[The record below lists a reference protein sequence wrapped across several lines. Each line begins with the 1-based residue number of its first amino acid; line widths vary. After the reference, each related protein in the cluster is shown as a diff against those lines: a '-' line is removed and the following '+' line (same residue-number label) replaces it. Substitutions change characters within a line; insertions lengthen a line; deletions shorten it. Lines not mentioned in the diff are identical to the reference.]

1 MPYKLFFKPNE
12 KKSALADVIP
22 FYENGAFHLFYLCD
36 HRDPAKY
43 GDGISWHHICT
54 TDFTTF
60 TDMGIAIDAGGPEQ
74 LDHCAYTGGIIK
86 HDGLYHIFYTGHNV
100 NIKDTDYQ
108 NECIM
113 HATSKDLV
121 GWTKLP
127 EDTFFAPEGYCAGD
141 FRDPFVYRN
150 PDGSGFNM
158 LICARPLS
166 GNAVRK
172 GELLKMSSDDLKHWK
187 FEKNFYAP
195 RAFHTHEC
203 PDIFNIGE
211 WWYLLFSEY
220 SDDYT
225 TKYRM
230 SRSPEG
236 PWLCPPNDSFDGRAY
251 YAAKTA
257 ADGTNRFLFGW
268 IPTRT
273 ENSDKLPWMWGGNL
287 AVHRIIQKEDGTL
300 GVTLPETIR
309 NIFINQTILP
319 SFSLYNKYDCGE
331 KQLFKRANG
340 CFSLSFTVNV
350 HTNSKR
356 FGIFINKDE
365 SKDKAFAFTFDLNKR
380 SVEAGA
386 HPAFPAGEYD
396 NYHMSRPL
404 PEGNS
409 FDITLIAD
417 NDIYIVYIGEEVALS
432 ARCCNINGDG
442 IGIFSEFSD
451 IDVEN
456 IKISVI
462 P

>member
-1 MPYKLFFKPNE
+1 
-12 KKSALADVIP
+12 
-22 FYENGAFHLFYLCD
+22 
-36 HRDPAKY
+36 
-43 GDGISWHHICT
+43 
-54 TDFTTF
+54 
-60 TDMGIAIDAGGPEQ
+60 
-74 LDHCAYTGGIIK
+74 
-86 HDGLYHIFYTGHNV
+86 
-100 NIKDTDYQ
+100 
-108 NECIM
+108 
-113 HATSKDLV
+113 
-121 GWTKLP
+121 
-127 EDTFFAPEGYCAGD
+127 
-141 FRDPFVYRN
+141 
-150 PDGSGFNM
+150 
-158 LICARPLS
+158 
-166 GNAVRK
+166 
-172 GELLKMSSDDLKHWK
+172 MSSDELKHWK
-187 FEKNFYAP
+187 FEKKFYAP

-268 IPTRT
+268 IPTRI

-319 SFSLYNKYDCGE
+319 PFSLYNKYDCGE
-331 KQLFKRANG
+331 KQLFKRANK

-417 NDIYIVYIGEEVALS
+417 DDIYIVYIGEEVALS

-456 IKISVI
+456 IKVSVI